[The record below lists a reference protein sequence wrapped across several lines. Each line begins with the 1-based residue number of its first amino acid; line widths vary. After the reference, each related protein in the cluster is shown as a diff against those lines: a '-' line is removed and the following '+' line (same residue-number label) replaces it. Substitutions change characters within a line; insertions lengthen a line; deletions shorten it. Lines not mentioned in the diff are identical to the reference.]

1 MNHLGAKTSHALS
14 RQRLGSQVARLLSGS
29 WRNACEGGL
38 PPDAAGSD
46 RSTLSETELTE
57 ITPLLCHL
65 GAGALAW
72 SQLRDT
78 ALANCPAVARVLR
91 EVYLRQRLSA
101 LLHEREIA
109 QVITLLSEQG
119 IEPVLIK
126 GWAIARR
133 YPEPALRPYGDVDL
147 CVRPDQYD
155 EATRVLR
162 RIASIEGPFVDLHS
176 GFTGVGQ
183 TKRVQNPK
191 SKLQSL
197 SPVRRLR
204 KKDCDDWDKLHKRS
218 HVVRLSEWKGPRS
231 KIMVRVLSDEDHLR
245 VLCRHLL
252 RSGAHRPPWLCDVA
266 LLLEQVQG
274 PGNEVQSP
282 KSKVQGPVNQV
293 QSPKSKVQSFDDRV
307 AVKDSS
313 RGLSAWRDTPGSDR
327 MNASDPEGV
336 KEDFGLGTLDLGL
349 APFDWDICLGR
360 SARDAN
366 WIGVAVG
373 LAHELLGARIAETPF
388 ANQKLPTWL
397 VPAVLDQWGGKR
409 SGRWAVGSGQTKVQ
423 SPKSKIESLYHRWD
437 NPIRATAAVGGRFD
451 ERSRLPYRLLESAMR
466 ISGQ

>member
-1 MNHLGAKTSHALS
+1 MNHPGAKTSHAES
-14 RQRLGSQVARLLSGS
+14 RQRLGSNVARVLRGS
-29 WRNACEGGL
+29 WRDTGNTSGCV
-38 PPDAAGSD
+38 
-46 RSTLSETELTE
+46 LSEAELTE

-65 GAGALAW
+65 GAGALASW
-72 SQLRDT
+72 QLRDT
-78 ALANCPAVARVLR
+78 ALASCPAGHKLR
-91 EVYLRQRLSA
+91 EIYLRHRLSA

-109 QVITLLSEQG
+109 QVITLLSAEG

-133 YPEPALRPYGDVDL
+133 YPDYALRPYGDVDL

-155 EATRVLR
+155 QATRMLR

-176 GFTGVGQ
+176 GFAGIGQ
-183 TKRVQNPK
+183 TKRVQSPK

-204 KKDCDDWDKLHKRS
+204 KIDGDDWDKLHKRS
-218 HVVRLSEWKGPRS
+218 QLVRLSGWKGPIS
-231 KIMVRVLSDEDHLR
+231 KIPIRVLGDEDHLR

-266 LLLEQVQG
+266 LLIEQINEVQS
-274 PGNEVQSP
+274 PVNEVQSPVNEVQSP
-282 KSKVQGPVNQV
+282 KSKVQTPV
-293 QSPKSKVQSFDDRV
+293 SFN
-307 AVKDSS
+307 
-313 RGLSAWRDTPGSDR
+313 W
-327 MNASDPEGV
+327 N
-336 KEDFGLGTLDLGL
+336 
-349 APFDWDICLGR
+349 ICLGR
-360 SARDAN
+360 NARDAN
-366 WIGVAVG
+366 WIGVAVR
-373 LAHELLGARIAETPF
+373 LAHELLGANLDKTPF
-388 ANQKLPTWL
+388 ADTKLPTWL

-423 SPKSKIESLYHRWD
+423 RSKSKIESLYHRWD

-451 ERSRLPYRLLESAMR
+451 DRSRIPYRLLESAMR

>member
-1 MNHLGAKTSHALS
+1 MNHLGANTSHAAA
-14 RQRLGSQVARLLSGS
+14 RQRLGKNVARLLRGS
-29 WRNACEGGL
+29 WR
-38 PPDAAGSD
+38 DARAD
-46 RSTLSETELTE
+46 VKCQTADVRPALSEAELTE

-65 GAGALAW
+65 GAGALASW
-72 SQLRDT
+72 QLRDT
-78 ALANCPAVARVLR
+78 ALAKCPAAHKLR

-109 QVITLLSEQG
+109 QVLTLLGEEG

-133 YPEPALRPYGDVDL
+133 YPDYALRPYGDVDL

-155 EATRVLR
+155 EATRLLR

-176 GFTGVGQ
+176 GFAGIGQ
-183 TKRVQNPK
+183 TKKVQSPK
-191 SKLQSL
+191 SRLQSL

-218 HVVRLSEWKGPRS
+218 QVVRLTEFKGPRS
-231 KIMVRVLSDEDHLR
+231 KILVRVLSDEDHLR

-252 RSGAHRPPWLCDVA
+252 RSGAHRPPWLCDIA
-266 LLLEQVQG
+266 LLLEQVQSR
-274 PGNEVQSP
+274 GNEVQSP
-282 KSKVQGPVNQV
+282 KSKVQSQLNTGTAGV
-293 QSPKSKVQSFDDRV
+293 SPADRV

-327 MNASDPEGV
+327 INDADPEGV
-336 KEDFGLGTLDLGL
+336 KEVFG
-349 APFDWDICLGR
+349 PPSFNWNICLGR
-360 SARDAN
+360 KTLDAN

-373 LAHELLGARIAETPF
+373 LAHELLGVDISETPF
-388 ANQKLPTWL
+388 ANMSLPTWL

-423 SPKSKIESLYHRWD
+423 SPKSKIQSLYHRWD

-466 ISGQ
+466 LAE